1 MSASARSEYVTTS
14 IKACILEVGLTTP
27 HERVPLPVASDL
39 TTAGKAKGVDT
50 GTPYA
55 ARI

>member
-14 IKACILEVGLTTP
+14 IKACILEVGLTAP